1 MAWSY
6 NSASLGTTTA
16 AQRLNAVRLLTG
28 DTDNTDQQLQDEE
41 INFALAQS
49 GNNIYT
55 AGVWA
60 ANAIASKY
68 SRLVTTELDGA
79 LRSEYSDLAKNYRNL
94 AIQLREDGRRYSAG
108 ALGVEAG
115 GISISDINTARSN
128 TDRPQPFARTD
139 RFDNPK
145 AGSPPEDYVYIED

>member
-6 NSASLGTTTA
+6 DPTSLGTATA
-16 AQRLNAVRLLTG
+16 AEQLNAVRLLTG
-28 DTDNTDQQLQDEE
+28 DTDTTDQQLQDEE
-41 INFALAQS
+41 ITFALSQS
-49 GNNIYT
+49 GSNIYT

-79 LRSEYSDLAKNYRNL
+79 LRAEYSDLASNYRNL

-108 ALGVEAG
+108 ALGLEAG

-145 AGSPPEDYVYIED
+145 AGSPPEDYVYIEE

>member
-6 NSASLGTTTA
+6 DPTSLGTTTA
-16 AQRLNAVRLLTG
+16 SEQLNAVRLLTG
-28 DTDNTDQQLQDEE
+28 DTDTTDQQLQDEE
-41 INFALAQS
+41 ITFALSQS
-49 GNNIYT
+49 GSNIYT

-79 LRSEYSDLAKNYRNL
+79 LRAEYSDLASNYRNL

-108 ALGVEAG
+108 ALGLEAG

-145 AGSPPEDYVYIED
+145 AGSPPEDYVYIEE

>member
-6 NSASLGTTTA
+6 DPTSLGTTTA
-16 AQRLNAVRLLTG
+16 AEQLNAVRLLTG
-28 DTDNTDQQLQDEE
+28 DTDTTDQQLQDEE
-41 INFALAQS
+41 ITFALSQS
-49 GNNIYT
+49 GSNIYT

-79 LRSEYSDLAKNYRNL
+79 LRAEYSDLASNYRNL

-108 ALGVEAG
+108 ALGLEAG

-145 AGSPPEDYVYIED
+145 AGSPPEDYVYIEE

>member
-6 NSASLGTTTA
+6 DPTSLGTTTA
-16 AQRLNAVRLLTG
+16 AEQLNAVRLLTG
-28 DTDNTDQQLQDEE
+28 DTDTTDQQLQDEE
-41 INFALAQS
+41 ITFALSQS
-49 GNNIYT
+49 GSNIYT

-79 LRSEYSDLAKNYRNL
+79 LRAEYSDLASNYRNL

-108 ALGVEAG
+108 ALGLEAG
-115 GISISDINTARSN
+115 GISISEINLVRSN

-145 AGSPPEDYVYIED
+145 AGSPPEDYVYIEE